1 MFLLQAKTITTALMT
16 YVVSASISNMSI
28 QNLDDPV
35 IIILKHIQGNW
46 VIYLF
51 SSGNQTG
58 YLCGFP
64 VENKRS
70 INIQFKDFMRIFL
83 TPVSRR
89 ML

>member
-28 QNLDDPV
+28 QNLADPV
-35 IIILKHIQGNW
+35 IIILKHIQENW

-58 YLCGFP
+58 PLCGFP
-64 VENKRS
+64 VKKRS
-70 INIQFKDFMRIFL
+70 INIQSKDFMRIFL
-83 TPVSRR
+83 TPVSRS

>member
-1 MFLLQAKTITTALMT
+1 MFLLQTETITTALMT

-28 QNLDDPV
+28 QNLADPV

-58 YLCGFP
+58 PLCTFP
-64 VENKRS
+64 VEKRRS
-70 INIQFKDFMRIFL
+70 INIQFKDFMRIF
-83 TPVSRR
+83 
-89 ML
+89 